1 MDFPSTDPKVSA
13 RALVEYFKNR
23 GIPQM
28 ASNGDWQAVRRA
40 VNGGLN
46 GFDTFLQSINE
57 LSGTS
62 KLA

>member
-1 MDFPSTDPKVSA
+1 
-13 RALVEYFKNR
+13 
-23 GIPQM
+23 M

-46 GFDTFLQSINE
+46 GFDKFLQSVNE